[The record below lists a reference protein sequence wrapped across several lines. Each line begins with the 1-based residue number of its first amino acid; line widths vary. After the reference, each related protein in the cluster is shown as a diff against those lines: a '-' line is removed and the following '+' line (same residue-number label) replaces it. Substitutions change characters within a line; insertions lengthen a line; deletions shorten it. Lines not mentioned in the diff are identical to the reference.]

1 MIPLS
6 FATARDV
13 AQLDANIALLPIGS
27 WEQHGAHL
35 PMTTD
40 SLVAIAIAEQVA
52 GRLGAV
58 TLPPITVSCSQEH
71 AGYGVGCSVSATTL
85 WRQVS
90 DMIAML
96 TRNGTRMTVLINGH
110 GGNYL
115 LGNLAQEANLDGP
128 QVFLGPQRAHWE
140 AACRAASI
148 ETSVSEDMHGGEIE
162 TSILLRAWPDSVRT
176 DLIADHL
183 VADRRLLQMTGLRPY
198 AEAGI
203 VGRPSLA
210 TADKGRRLLE
220 SLGEQ
225 IAADVSLL
233 MAPS

>member
-6 FATARDV
+6 FATARDI
-13 AQLDANIALLPIGS
+13 AQLDASIALLPIGS

-40 SLVAIAIAEQVA
+40 SLVAIAVAEQVA
-52 GRLGAV
+52 QRLGAV

-96 TRNGTRMTVLINGH
+96 ERQGTRMTVLINGH

-128 QVFLGPQRAHWE
+128 RVFLCPQRAHWE
-140 AACRAASI
+140 QACRAAGI

-162 TSILLRAWPDSVRT
+162 TSILLHTWPDSVRT

-183 VADRRLLQMTGLRPY
+183 VADRRLLQMTGLKPY
-198 AEAGI
+198 AENGI
-203 VGRPSLA
+203 VGRPSRA
-210 TADKGRRLLE
+210 TADKGCRLLE

-225 IAADVSLL
+225 IAADVRLL
-233 MAPS
+233 MAQS